1 MSSIYIGH
9 FSYLKP
15 RKLMWTNNWIMFIQK
30 WNCWSGTV
38 AEQLLKKYMNIK
50 RKSTKKKQK
59 EISYEKSI
67 FMKANYI
74 ITLGLIPT
82 AFIIHTYVVCSDLFF
97 FSFSYL
103 IVHCVVCCMPTA
115 TTRLRYSKKKWW
127 WWWHVRLYFSIS
139 KCPRFT
145 SSTPFWIRL
154 NWIPYKILQEI
165 AFIPVHDIRICCHWR
180 FSAHFRFICRRIPL
194 IVIST

>member
-1 MSSIYIGH
+1 MKLLKWYSGGTAFKKVYEHQAKIDEKKTERNFVWKINFHESELYNYARIDTNCIH
-9 FSYLKP
+9 NSYLCS
-15 RKLMWTNNWIMFIQK
+15 MFRF
-30 WNCWSGTV
+30 V
-38 AEQLLKKYMNIK
+38 
-50 RKSTKKKQK
+50 
-59 EISYEKSI
+59 
-67 FMKANYI
+67 
-74 ITLGLIPT
+74 
-82 AFIIHTYVVCSDLFF
+82 FF
-97 FSFSYL
+97 FILLLDCALCSVLYANSHNTLTLF
-103 IVHCVVCCMPTA
+103 
-115 TTRLRYSKKKWW
+115 KKKWW